1 MANLAAA
8 EPRSD
13 HDEAERRRAAAQAA
27 EAAEAGAE
35 AARVVARARWLLII
49 SGVTTL
55 IAIAAVLAVIGF
67 RVFRAGGSAAVA
79 NGEAIVMLPKSARV
93 LSAAVAGDR
102 VVVTLDIAGT
112 IEIRSFDS
120 KTLKETGRIRFA
132 TER

>member
-13 HDEAERRRAAAQAA
+13 HDEAERRQAAAQ
-27 EAAEAGAE
+27 AAEAGAE
-35 AARVVARARWLLII
+35 AARGVARARWLLIV

-67 RVFRAGGSAAVA
+67 RVFHAGGSAAVA